1 MQRGIPFEDYITT
14 FIGRYRFGSTE
25 MKEIDDTPV
34 PETESE
40 VPIEVRVGLLEALVA
55 SLELEMARLVHDLQR
70 PTVENDDP
78 EWFS

>member
-1 MQRGIPFEDYITT
+1 
-14 FIGRYRFGSTE
+14 